1 MNRVFFDPIFK
12 AFVSYWENVKD
23 RQVRDSYG
31 KVAGIV
37 GILSNLLLCALK
49 IGTGLIAGSIAI
61 IADGVNNLAD
71 ASSSVITLI
80 GFKLAS
86 MPEDEEHPYGH
97 ARIEYLTGLI
107 ISAIIILVGLGLLKT
122 SVEKIF
128 NPVDLVTGPVTILVL
143 SFAILIKLWQ
153 AGFNKRAGRLIESP
167 ALIATGIDSR
177 NDVVSTIAV
186 LISVL
191 VAMMSPYNID
201 GYIGALVAIFVVY
214 SGVMMIKDS
223 SSPLLGEAPDPEM
236 VKEIVDITKGFDGVL
251 GIHDLMVHNYGPG
264 RIFCS
269 LHVEVDADEDV
280 MKSHDMIDNI
290 EAKLQKELKIHAVAH
305 MDPIKVG
312 DPLLERLAL
321 VLDKAVKEIEDV
333 SEIHDLRVVP
343 GETHTNVIFDC
354 VVGMNCPLNRDE
366 IKKKVEY
373 ELRKEDPHYNV
384 VITFD
389 QHYTFLD

>member
-177 NDVVSTIAV
+177 NDVVSTTAV